1 MAEASKKFQA
11 LAPQISKD
19 GFEKHAESLKEFF
32 AMVAKDVAKQKAR
45 IGGNFAVAHAVP
57 FRGIRDE
64 IRMIIPDCIF
74 IVLTVN
80 IDCQTKRLIKRHGE
94 NAKMIEFLMK
104 IHKSYKSPDV
114 GEPNTFEII
123 IEEEMTENDV
133 LYKVMEIL
141 NSL

>member
-11 LAPQISKD
+11 LAPQITKD

-64 IRMIIPDCIF
+64 IRTIIPNCIF
-74 IVLTVN
+74 IVLTLN
-80 IDCQTKRLIKRHGE
+80 NDCQTKRLIKRHGE
-94 NAKMIEFLMK
+94 NATLVETLMK
-104 IHKSYKSPDV
+104 LHKSYKSPDV

-123 IEEEMTENDV
+123 ISYT
-133 LYKVMEIL
+133 LTFR
-141 NSL
+141 

>member
-11 LAPQISKD
+11 IETQIFND
-19 GFEKHAESLKEFF
+19 GFEKHAGILKEFF
-32 AMVAKDVAKQKAR
+32 AMVAKDVAKQKCR

-57 FRGIRDE
+57 FREIRDE
-64 IRMIIPDCIF
+64 IRTIIPNCIF

-80 IDCQTKRLIKRHGE
+80 YDCQTKRLIKRHGE

-114 GEPNTFEII
+114 GEPNTFEIVI
-123 IEEEMTENDV
+123 DEEMTENDV
-133 LYKVMEIL
+133 FDKVMEVL